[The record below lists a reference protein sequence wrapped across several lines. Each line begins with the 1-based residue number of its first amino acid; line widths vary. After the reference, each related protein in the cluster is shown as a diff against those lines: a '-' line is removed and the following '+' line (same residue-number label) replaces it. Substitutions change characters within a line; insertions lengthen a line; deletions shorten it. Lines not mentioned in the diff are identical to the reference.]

1 MPVYSMTGY
10 ASAQHSS
17 AGTAPEAEPRSNAAG
32 ANTGLLGLE
41 IRSVNSRF
49 LDLSFRLP
57 EDLRQFE
64 PALRDLIIGKLK
76 RGKVEVRAFIESG
89 SANSISDP
97 APRLLQR
104 LNALQDNVKAW
115 LPNAQALS
123 VADVIRLASSEQSSK
138 QDWSNAIMPLASKA
152 LKDLLSARQREGA
165 RLATMLLA
173 HVTQLRALTAQA
185 IPLVPQLVLAQR
197 QRFMERWNEAM
208 NLGQSAGESA
218 VAPDAARDRALTEA
232 TAFAIRID
240 VAEEITRLNSHL
252 DEIERLLKAGG
263 DKAGG
268 EIGKRL
274 DFLIQELHREAN
286 TMGSKSAAL
295 DLTHISL
302 DMKVLIEQMREQ
314 VQNLE

>member
-208 NLGQSAGESA
+208 NLGQSTGESA

-295 DLTHISL
+295 ELTHISL
-302 DMKVLIEQMREQ
+302 DMKVLVEQMREQ

>member
-17 AGTAPEAEPRSNAAG
+17 ANAAAEPDAKSPPASQ
-32 ANTGLLGLE
+32 LGLE

-64 PALRDLIIGKLK
+64 PALRDLLIAKLK
-76 RGKVEVRAFIESG
+76 RGKVEVRASVESAVS
-89 SANSISDP
+89 SAISDP
-97 APRLLQR
+97 SPKLLQR
-104 LNALQDNVKAW
+104 LNAVQDNVKAW
-115 LPNAQALS
+115 LPTAPALS
-123 VADVIRLASSEQSSK
+123 VADVIRLAATEQSSK
-138 QDWSNAIMPLASKA
+138 QDWGEAIMPLATKA
-152 LKDLLSARQREGA
+152 LKDLLGARQREGV
-165 RLATMLLA
+165 RLATMLLER
-173 HVTQLRALTAQA
+173 VGQLRALAGQA
-185 IPLVPQLVLAQR
+185 VPLVPQLVAQQR
-197 QRFMERWNEAM
+197 QRFMERWNDAM
-208 NLGQSAGESA
+208 GLAKTTADGAIA
-218 VAPDAARDRALTEA
+218 LDAAQDRALTEA

-252 DEIERLLKAGG
+252 DEIERLI
-263 DKAGG
+263 KAGG

-295 DLTHISL
+295 ELTHISV

>member
-10 ASAQHSS
+10 ASAQRNSNT
-17 AGTAPEAEPRSNAAG
+17 TAQESDNKSGMASQ
-32 ANTGLLGLE
+32 LGLE

-64 PALRDLIIGKLK
+64 PALRDLLIAKLK
-76 RGKVEVRAFIESG
+76 RGKVEVRASVESA
-89 SANSISDP
+89 STSSISEP
-97 APRLLQR
+97 TPKLLQR
-104 LNALQDNVKAW
+104 LNAVQDNVKAW
-115 LPNAQALS
+115 LPSALPLS
-123 VADVIRLASSEQSSK
+123 VADVIRLASSEQSP
-138 QDWSNAIMPLASKA
+138 QRDWGDAILPLASEA
-152 LKDLLSARQREGA
+152 LKDLLAARQREGA
-165 RLATMLLA
+165 RLAIMLLDRVA
-173 HVTQLRALTAQA
+173 QLRKLAAQA
-185 IPLVPQLVLAQR
+185 TPLVPQLVAQQR
-197 QRFMERWNEAM
+197 QRFMERWTEAM
-208 NLGQSAGESA
+208 GLGDATI
-218 VAPDAARDRALTEA
+218 APEAAQDRALTEA

-252 DEIERLLKAGG
+252 DEIERLI
-263 DKAGG
+263 KAGG

-286 TMGSKSAAL
+286 TLGSKSAAL
-295 DLTHISL
+295 ELTHISV